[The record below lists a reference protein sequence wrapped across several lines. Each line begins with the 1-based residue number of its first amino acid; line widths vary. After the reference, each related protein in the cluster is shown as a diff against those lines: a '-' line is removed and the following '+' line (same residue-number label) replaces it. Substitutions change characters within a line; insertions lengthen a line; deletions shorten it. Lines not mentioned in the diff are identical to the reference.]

1 MLSIVFSVMDFFI
14 SELKKKHV
22 NFYGVH
28 DSEIRTSFIP
38 GQSLLNVFVNG

>member
-22 NFYGVH
+22 NFYGVLWLQNQDIIH
-28 DSEIRTSFIP
+28 SWSI
-38 GQSLLNVFVNG
+38 FVKYIC